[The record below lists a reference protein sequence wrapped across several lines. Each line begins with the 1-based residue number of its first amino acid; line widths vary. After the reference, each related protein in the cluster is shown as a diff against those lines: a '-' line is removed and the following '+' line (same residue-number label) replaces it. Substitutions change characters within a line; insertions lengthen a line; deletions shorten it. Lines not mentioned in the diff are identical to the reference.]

1 MTTAENLKKQ
11 YKTFK
16 AAKADKGI
24 KAKSW
29 AALAEKINAAGLQ
42 ARIDELE
49 AENKA
54 LKQQLT
60 TAQNFDIIGFWLQN
74 GNFDRSKFGDFGTP
88 KEATFKESVARKF
101 YKELARR
108 YHPDKGG
115 TNEQMANLK
124 LLEDQMMAL
133 VEMNEGLGK

>member
-1 MTTAENLKKQ
+1 MVTS
-11 YKTFK
+11 
-16 AAKADKGI
+16 I
-24 KAKSW
+24 
-29 AALAEKINAAGLQ
+29 
-42 ARIDELE
+42 
-49 AENKA
+49 
-54 LKQQLT
+54 
-60 TAQNFDIIGFWLQN
+60 
-74 GNFDRSKFGDFGTP
+74 
-88 KEATFKESVARKF
+88 ARKF